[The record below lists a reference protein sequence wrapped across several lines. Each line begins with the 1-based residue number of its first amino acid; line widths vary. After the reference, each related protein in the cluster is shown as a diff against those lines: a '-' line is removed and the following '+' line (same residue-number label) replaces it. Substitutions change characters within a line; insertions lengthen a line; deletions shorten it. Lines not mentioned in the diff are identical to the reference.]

1 MLNKANRKTN
11 KSNGNRNGKTGGHG
25 DVRRAADFDW
35 TELGARIRQWRL
47 ARGMNQQQ
55 LAEASGLTQ
64 SGLYRLETGQT
75 NPQLTTLQQIASAL
89 QCSVRELLCGKCDS
103 DSYFAAVVQRVKR
116 IVESEDD
123 AARQILESALNG
135 AELLLERS
143 RLNRFLHGE
152 GAFRSRENGRSLRQ

>member
-1 MLNKANRKTN
+1 MANKTHGRA
-11 KSNGNRNGKTGGHG
+11 NGKNNAHG
-25 DVRRAADFDW
+25 DAQHTPDFDW
-35 TELGARIRQWRL
+35 KELGDRIRRWRV
-47 ARGMNQQQ
+47 ACGMNQQQ
-55 LAEASGLTQ
+55 LAEASGMSQ
-64 SGLYRLETGQT
+64 SGLHRIETGQT

-103 DSYFAAVVQRVKR
+103 DSCFAAVVQRVKG

-143 RLNRFLHGE
+143 RQNRFLNGE
-152 GAFRSRENGRSLRQ
+152 GVFQSRENGRRQ